1 MIFLIAS
8 LYIDYRYIFIY
19 IGILEPLQE
28 LRARLG
34 ACKTKLRPTV
44 ILYYGSFQG
53 DTSLALNI
61 CGVFTLCMSSYFS
74 FGN

>member
-28 LRARLG
+28 LMARLG
-34 ACKTKLRPTV
+34 ACKTVKTHSNFILLIVLRR
-44 ILYYGSFQG
+44 
-53 DTSLALNI
+53 
-61 CGVFTLCMSSYFS
+61 YFS
-74 FGN
+74 GVEYMWCLLLMYVFIF

>member
-44 ILYYGSFQG
+44 VYTTDRSKAIL
-53 DTSLALNI
+53 LWR
-61 CGVFTLCMSSYFS
+61 
-74 FGN
+74 